1 MTKTQFD
8 FGKGYKYVPNRG
20 IYRNE
25 KLVIDEETLI
35 AITYFQDFVK
45 GVRKGSGL
53 WEDD

>member
-1 MTKTQFD
+1 MAETQFD
-8 FGKGYKYVPNRG
+8 FGKGYKYVPSRG

-35 AITYFQDFVK
+35 AITYFQDFLN
-45 GVRKGSGL
+45 GVRKSSGL

>member
-1 MTKTQFD
+1 MAETQFD
-8 FGKGYKYVPNRG
+8 FGKGYKYVPSRG

-25 KLVIDEETLI
+25 KLVIDEVTLI
-35 AITYFQDFVK
+35 AITYFLDLVK